1 MTSTQK
7 GGEEAS
13 KFVACLRIL
22 LFLNNGSINLLF
34 IFANEKGGIHKLVI
48 FCGCHNCMI
57 TNIKKVMILVIPLA
71 PVVQWNSYPHFLV
84 YLFSKGKVNIFI
96 FKNCTKTRSCKSL
109 FKQILPWE
117 KKTKNLPERPHLLS
131 GLFIKVF
138 YKTTTCPRLPLLSVP
153 KSGRLIVLYRFDCIK
168 FIIFLKD
175 LVAFINYLSVSTNDF
190 MYCYF
195 SFVHMLLLILCYN
208 YFIMS

>member
-1 MTSTQK
+1 MKQLS
-7 GGEEAS
+7 S
-13 KFVACLRIL
+13 L
-22 LFLNNGSINLLF
+22 LSI
-34 IFANEKGGIHKLVI
+34 
-48 FCGCHNCMI
+48 
-57 TNIKKVMILVIPLA
+57 
-71 PVVQWNSYPHFLV
+71 S
-84 YLFSKGKVNIFI
+84 I
-96 FKNCTKTRSCKSL
+96 FKRKSKHFYL
-109 FKQILPWE
+109 QELHQNAQLQVIIQANITVG
-117 KKTKNLPERPHLLS
+117 KKTKNLLERPHLLS

-175 LVAFINYLSVSTNDF
+175 LVAFINYLSVSANDF